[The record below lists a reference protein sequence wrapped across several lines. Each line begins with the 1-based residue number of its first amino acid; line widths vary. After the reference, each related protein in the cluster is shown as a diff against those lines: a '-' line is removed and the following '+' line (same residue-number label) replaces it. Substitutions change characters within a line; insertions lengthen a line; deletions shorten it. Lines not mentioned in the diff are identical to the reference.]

1 MTSDVRQKL
10 LVYLL
15 LHPDG
20 GCLPTDTAQLL
31 DVICRAYLASPQHT
45 RGRKKP
51 RGKDVRCLLV
61 SAQYGGS
68 PGVAEQDMSHLMRRR
83 KTSPGGRTHGVKSYV
98 RDTVSV
104 KAHTIPLVTRRHRS

>member
-15 LHPDG
+15 LQRGREKCAALVQQAHPLHPDG

-31 DVICRAYLASPQHT
+31 DVICRAYLASQQHA

-61 SAQYGGS
+61 SAQ
-68 PGVAEQDMSHLMRRR
+68 
-83 KTSPGGRTHGVKSYV
+83 
-98 RDTVSV
+98 
-104 KAHTIPLVTRRHRS
+104 